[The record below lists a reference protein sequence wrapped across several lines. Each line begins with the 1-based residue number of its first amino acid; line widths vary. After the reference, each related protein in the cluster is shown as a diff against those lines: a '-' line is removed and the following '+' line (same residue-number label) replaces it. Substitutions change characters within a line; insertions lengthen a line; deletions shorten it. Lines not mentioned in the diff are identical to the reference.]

1 MFPLSRFGGLASGS
15 GSVEEQTGG
24 VVVSL
29 ARCRVFVRPLFS
41 IRSSWV
47 RNFSPEHVRGV
58 SRCCVVT
65 AVAVMVR
72 VLLLV
77 SVLRWGRL

>member
-1 MFPLSRFGGLASGS
+1 MFPLSRSGGLASGS

-29 ARCRVFVRPLFS
+29 VWCRVFVRPLFS

-47 RNFSPEHVRGV
+47 RNVSPEHVLGD
-58 SRCCVVT
+58 SRCRMLAVV
-65 AVAVMVR
+65 ARMVR

-77 SVLRWGRL
+77 SVLRRGRL